1 MEFDSLFSGTEVTVR
16 RFGFLRLVGNILYTA
31 TANLQ
36 FTLFGTPSFVSGP
49 TGAKALLLNGN
60 DQFVDMGDQTAQCIG
75 NLDNCKLGLTVKFN
89 LKVIKFSKK
98 MYIFSNG
105 GDDRDSYGMAMWYE
119 RKRLFLSISTSSQ
132 IWTVKTKFT
141 RLNQFTSIRF
151 SWSVQLGIR
160 LYFDGVQ
167 VAKREKYYKRK
178 VKNLFKKFYLG
189 CSIKRDY
196 FSNIVIEGW
205 DVAEAVTD
213 VVKELDVKFGKS
225 QKIVHEWKC
234 NLSNS

>member
-1 MEFDSLFSGTEVTVR
+1 MTFCYLETEVTIR

-36 FTLFGTPSFVSGP
+36 FTLFGTPGFVSGP

-60 DQFVDMGDQTAQCIG
+60 DQFVDMGDQTTQCIG
-75 NLDNCKLGLTVKFN
+75 NLDNCKLGLTIKFN

-105 GDDRDSYGMAMWYE
+105 GDEKDSYGMAMWYE
-119 RKRLFLSISTSSQ
+119 RKRLFLSISTSSK
-132 IWTVKTKFT
+132 IWTVKTRFT

-167 VAKREKYYKRK
+167 VAKTEKYYKRK

-189 CSIKRDY
+189 CSINRKY

-205 DVAEAVTD
+205 DIAEAVTD
-213 VVKELDVKFGKS
+213 VVKELDVRFGK
-225 QKIVHEWKC
+225 C
-234 NLSNS
+234 RASNKEYVKF